1 MKKFKKLLY
10 TLIALTLV
18 ASLFT
23 GCSGESGDTQWF
35 LDKRIS
41 LAEKYG
47 TLPAEGQVGS
57 LNYSILE
64 KDSYSCRKSQAG
76 YYVDMLEEPGSP
88 YFIVITLGSKE
99 DEDVEIVDL
108 GMDGSTLQILIAKKD
123 SSDKSDSKSSPCCV
137 LKLDSMPDDIVIHD
151 KNGASYK
158 LIED

>member
-1 MKKFKKLLY
+1 MIISLNG
-10 TLIALTLV
+10 INTLV
-18 ASLFT
+18 SLFT
-23 GCSGESGDTQWF
+23 GCSGESSDTQWF

-47 TLPAEGQVGS
+47 TLPAEGQVRS

-99 DEDVEIVDL
+99 DEDVEIVNL